1 VTPIRYRYLSEA
13 DVERCMPAPRDAVE
27 LARRALVARAE
38 GRATQPPKLALA
50 PDDRGFAVSMPASVV
65 DGDLLGLK
73 WVTVFRGNGAR
84 GLETINGVVLLCDGA
99 TGLPRA
105 VMGASVITGRRTAA
119 VSGACMAA
127 LAPADVGHVAITGA
141 GVQTRSHLEVCAG
154 LGLHDVVVFA
164 RRAEAAEALREFA
177 AERAPDVRLRCV
189 DTAAAAVEGA
199 GIVVTGVLIGSRD
212 ARIAPELVRDDA
224 LLLPLDY
231 ATSIGADIA
240 NGAALWSDD
249 PSQVTTHRDHGD
261 GFEGYRDPDGFTGEA
276 LQRPRP
282 TGRVVCQNM
291 GIGAADLV
299 FAEAILARAEA
310 EGIGTLLDR

>member
-1 VTPIRYRYLSEA
+1 VTAIRYRYLSEA
-13 DVERCMPAPRDAVE
+13 DVERCLPAPRDAVE

-38 GRATQPPKLALA
+38 GRALQPPKLALQ
-50 PDDRGFAVSMPASVV
+50 PDDRGFGVSMPASVA

-73 WVTVFRGNGAR
+73 WVTVFRGNGAQ

-105 VMGASVITGRRTAA
+105 VMGASTITGQRTAA

-127 LAPADVGHVAITGA
+127 LAPAEVGHVAITGA
-141 GVQTRSHLEVCAG
+141 GVQTRSHLEICAG

-164 RRAEAAEALREFA
+164 RRAAAADALGAFA
-177 AERAPDVRLRCV
+177 AERVPDVRLRCV

-199 GIVVTGVLIGSRD
+199 GIVVTGVLIGSTG
-212 ARIAPELVRDDA
+212 ARIAPDVVREDA
-224 LLLPLDY
+224 LVLPLDY

-240 NGAALWSDD
+240 NGAALYSDD
-249 PSQVTTHRDHGD
+249 PGQVLEHRAHGD
-261 GFEGYRDPDGFTGEA
+261 FAGYRDPDGFTGAA
-276 LQRPRP
+276 LGQPRP
-282 TGRVVCQNM
+282 AGRVVCQNM